1 MKKTTPEN
9 AFFNTMLICYL
20 IVSFGMWSLNPEEW
34 GADVRHL
41 YLLVATLISFAAY
54 AIQKSETKPE

>member
-34 GADVRHL
+34 GTDVRL
-41 YLLVATLISFAAY
+41 IYLMLATFISFVAY
-54 AIQKSETKPE
+54 AIKSSETKPE